1 MRINMPVTNIER
13 EMQDG
18 EFLVSK
24 TTPKGVIT
32 YVNQPFIAMS
42 GYTEAELIGQAHNLI
57 RHPDVPPEAFEDF
70 WVTLKQERPW
80 SGLIKNRNKDGG
92 FYWVF
97 ANATPIKEQGRVI
110 GHMSVRSKP
119 SREQIQ
125 AADTLYR
132 DMREGR
138 AKVRIVNGE
147 IIRAG
152 VLGTIRH
159 KMQQL
164 RLKTQ
169 IVLLVT
175 LPSIA
180 VTASLWLTGQQS
192 WLVYGSVIAGAVVSV
207 AIGVMLCRNISRPVD
222 MMIGHL
228 GKMAQGDYT
237 SQINVMRH
245 DEIGGLTEA
254 LKSMQIRA
262 GVDFT
267 ETKRMNV
274 ENLRIRNALDIA
286 SSAIMIADTMGMIIF
301 LNQKVREILA
311 GEKDETA
318 MRQALKNRLASLDQ
332 PQEMDNVKVNGRV
345 YSLKLT
351 PVMNA
356 DGTRAGATIE
366 WLDRTQE
373 LTVEKEVVEIVQAA
387 VAGDFSKRLPL
398 ADKEG
403 FFRQLAEG
411 INRLMETTAQ
421 GLNDLAGMLDALAK
435 GDLTQTITRQYQ
447 GMFGQLKEDANQTVT
462 QLTDIIGQIK
472 EAAELIGTGS
482 KEIADGNVDLSQ
494 RTEEQAANLEETA
507 ASMEQ
512 LTSTVKQNADNARQA
527 NQLASSASEVAVK
540 GGEVVSQV
548 VDTMSAINESSK
560 KVVDIISVIDGI
572 AFQTNILALNAAVE
586 AARAGEQGRGFAVVA
601 TEVRTLAQRSAA
613 AAKEIKELIGNSVHK
628 VEDGTQLV
636 DEAGKTMQEVVLSV
650 KRVTDIM
657 GEISA
662 ASQEQSLGI
671 EQVNQAVTQM
681 DEITQQNAALVEQAA
696 AASESMREQAEQM
709 IRAVATFRLAQEAPS
724 VYPAT
729 ERRSP
734 NRATNVKRL
743 PQNRAS
749 QGNTAKPAPVAL
761 SKTGSDG
768 EWEEF

>member
-1 MRINMPVTNIER
+1 MRINMPVTNIEL
-13 EMQDG
+13 EMKDG

-32 YVNQPFIAMS
+32 YVNPPFIEMS
-42 GYTEAELIGQAHNLI
+42 GYTEAELIGQAHNLV
-57 RHPDVPPEAFEDF
+57 RHPDMPPEAFEDL
-70 WVTLKQERPW
+70 WTTLKQERPW
-80 SGLIKNRNKDGG
+80 SGLVKNRSKEGG

-97 ANATPIKEQGRVI
+97 ANATPIREQGRVT

-125 AADTLYR
+125 AAETLYR
-132 DMREGR
+132 EMREGR
-138 AKVRIVNGE
+138 ANVQIVGGE
-147 IIRAG
+147 VISKSIA
-152 VLGTIRH
+152 GTISQ
-159 KMQQL
+159 KMKQLQL
-164 RLKTQ
+164 RTQ
-169 IVLLVT
+169 IILLAT
-175 LPSIA
+175 LPMVA
-180 VTASLWLTGQQS
+180 VATALWLTGQQS
-192 WLVYGSVIAGAVVSV
+192 WLVYGSLIAGGLFSV
-207 AIGVMLCRNISRPVD
+207 GLGVMLHRNIRLPVE
-222 MMIGHL
+222 MLTSHL
-228 GKMAQGDYT
+228 EKMAQGDYT
-237 SQINVMRH
+237 SQIAIMRH
-245 DEIGGLTEA
+245 DELGGLTEA

-267 ETKRMNV
+267 ETKRMNI

-286 SSAIMIADTMGMIIF
+286 SSAAMIADATGTIIF
-301 LNQKVREILA
+301 MNRKVHEILVN
-311 GEKDETA
+311 EKDEAA
-318 MRQALKNRLASLDQ
+318 MRKALKSRLASLDQ
-332 PQEMDNVKVNGRV
+332 QQEMNDVKVNGHV
-345 YSLKLT
+345 YSLTLT
-351 PVMNA
+351 PVMNE
-356 DGTRAGATIE
+356 DGTRAGAAVE

-373 LTVEKEVVEIVQAA
+373 LTVEKEVVEVVRAA
-387 VAGDFSKRLPL
+387 VAGDFSKRLTL
-398 ADKEG
+398 AGKDG

-411 INRLMETTAQ
+411 INSLMETTAQ
-421 GLNDLAGMLDALAK
+421 GLNDFAGMLDALAK
-435 GDLTQTITRQYQ
+435 GDLTQPMTKEYQ
-447 GMFGQLKEDANQTVT
+447 GMFGQLKADSNITVA
-462 QLTDIIGQIK
+462 QLGGIIVQIK
-472 EAAELIGTGS
+472 EAAELIGTAS

-527 NQLASSASEVAVK
+527 NQLASSASAVAVR
-540 GGEVVSQV
+540 GGEVVEQV
-548 VDTMSAINESSK
+548 VQTMSAINESSK
-560 KVVDIISVIDGI
+560 RVVDIISVIDGI

-636 DEAGKTMQEVVLSV
+636 DDAGKTMREVVLSV

-671 EQVNQAVTQM
+671 EQVNQAITQM

-696 AASESMREQAEQM
+696 AASESMREQAEHLAQ
-709 IRAVATFRLAQEAPS
+709 AVATFKLEQGAG
-724 VYPAT
+724 AT
-729 ERRSP
+729 RPFVERRGP

-743 PQNRAS
+743 PQAS
-749 QGNTAKPAPVAL
+749 GTPKPAATAL
-761 SKTGSDG
+761 AKTGSDG